1 MVIPPIPPAYTRLLI
16 KNPQQIWLFLTLQKK
31 VEGINTPPPFH
42 ICNIYNVILY
52 DLQKR
57 YYTNPYILSIIMGTK
72 SVSLQ

>member
-31 VEGINTPPPFH
+31 SGGDKYTPPPAH
-42 ICNIYNVILY
+42 LQYLQCHL

-57 YYTNPYILSIIMGTK
+57 YYTNPYILSIIMSTK

>member
-1 MVIPPIPPAYTRLLI
+1 MVIPPIPPAYTCLLI

-31 VEGINTPPPFH
+31 VEGINTPPPLAH
-42 ICNIYNVILY
+42 LQYLQCHL

-57 YYTNPYILSIIMGTK
+57 YYTNPYMLSIIMSTK

>member
-16 KNPQQIWLFLTLQKK
+16 KKSPTDMVISNFAKKSGGDKYTPLSHLQYLQC
-31 VEGINTPPPFH
+31 H
-42 ICNIYNVILY
+42 L

>member
-31 VEGINTPPPFH
+31 VEGINTPPLAH
-42 ICNIYNVILY
+42 LQYLQCHL

-57 YYTNPYILSIIMGTK
+57 YYTNPYILSIIMSTK